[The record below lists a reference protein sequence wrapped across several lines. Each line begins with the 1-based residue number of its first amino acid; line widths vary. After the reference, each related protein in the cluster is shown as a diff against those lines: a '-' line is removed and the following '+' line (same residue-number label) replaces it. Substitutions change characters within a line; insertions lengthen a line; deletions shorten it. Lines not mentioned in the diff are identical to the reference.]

1 MLQTLEALVDETG
14 TIRLLEADL
23 MPYGRRVLITVLEDG
38 TSITKDQRPFGLA
51 AGDFRV
57 PDDFDAPLSEDVLLA
72 FEGHL
77 DGQ

>member
-1 MLQTLEALVDETG
+1 MLKTLEALVDETG

-38 TSITKDQRPFGLA
+38 TSTKDQRPFGLA

-57 PDDFDAPLSEDVLLA
+57 PDDFDAPLPEDVLLA
-72 FEGHL
+72 FEGQL
-77 DGQ
+77 DSQ